1 MTRQLELFGP
11 DPVGKAPKVCQ
22 LFLSQAKEFALRYLK
37 EHGAASGED
46 ITDAC
51 KAAGIVPTSDKWFGH
66 VYQSLSKAG
75 LIKVDGVAPRRRGN
89 GSPGYVWTLT
99 ES

>member
-1 MTRQLELFGP
+1 MARQLELFGL
-11 DPVGKAPKVCQ
+11 DAVGKAPKVCP
-22 LFLSQAKEFALRYLK
+22 LFLTQAQEFALRYLK

-51 KAAGIVPTSDKWFGH
+51 KAAGIVPTSDKWFGQ
-66 VYQSLSKAG
+66 VYQGLSKAG
-75 LIKVDGVAPRRRGN
+75 RIKVDGVAPRRRGH
-89 GSPGYVWTLT
+89 GSPGYVWTLK

>member
-1 MTRQLELFGP
+1 MPPQLELFGP
-11 DPVGKAPKVCQ
+11 DPVGKTPKICPV
-22 LFLSQAKEFALRYLK
+22 FLTQAKEFALRYLN

-51 KAAGIVPTSDKWFGH
+51 KAAGIVPKSDKWFGQ
-66 VYQSLSKAG
+66 VYQSLRKAG
-75 LIKVDGVAPRRRGN
+75 RIKVDGMAPRRRGH

-99 ES
+99 GS